1 MSQLNNSIEK
11 NIEFYSC
18 ELDNVEEIKNL
29 SAKLTGLIQEI
40 LNLHQSDQLKYESLQ
55 DLLEVIIQVY
65 GQKYDDGQRFPMI
78 APDSD
83 INATTALVAASSLLK
98 MKNIEIFELGMWQ
111 SWSGSR

>member
-11 NIEFYSC
+11 NIDFYSC
-18 ELDNVEEIKNL
+18 ELENVEEIKNL

>member
-11 NIEFYSC
+11 NIDFYSY
-18 ELDNVEEIKNL
+18 ELEHVEEIKNL

>member
-11 NIEFYSC
+11 NIDFYSY
-18 ELDNVEEIKNL
+18 ELENVEEIKNL

>member
-11 NIEFYSC
+11 NIDFYSC
-18 ELDNVEEIKNL
+18 ELENIEEIKNL

>member
-11 NIEFYSC
+11 NINFYSC
-18 ELDNVEEIKNL
+18 ELENVEEIKNL

-65 GQKYDDGQRFPMI
+65 GQKYDNGQRFPMI

>member
-11 NIEFYSC
+11 NIEFHQAP
-18 ELDNVEEIKNL
+18 LDNIAEIKKL
-29 SAKLTGLIQEI
+29 SAKLTGLIQET
-40 LNLHQSDQLKYESLQ
+40 LNLHQSDQIEYEAVQ
-55 DLLEVIIQVY
+55 DLLDVIIQIY

>member
-1 MSQLNNSIEK
+1 MSQLNNSIEQ
-11 NIEFYSC
+11 NIEFHPASL
-18 ELDNVEEIKNL
+18 ENIEEIKKL
-29 SAKLTGLIQEI
+29 STKLSGLIQEK
-40 LNLHQSDQLKYESLQ
+40 LNLHQSEHLEYETLQ

-65 GQKYDDGQRFPMI
+65 GQKYDDGQRIPMI

>member
-78 APDSD
+78 APNSD

>member
-11 NIEFYSC
+11 NIDFYSY
-18 ELDNVEEIKNL
+18 ELENVEEIKNL

-78 APDSD
+78 APNSD

>member
-1 MSQLNNSIEK
+1 MSQLNNSKEK
-11 NIEFYSC
+11 NIEFYSDSL
-18 ELDNVEEIKNL
+18 ENLEEIKKL
-29 SAKLTGLIQEI
+29 SAKLTGLIKDT
-40 LNLHQSDQLKYESLQ
+40 LNLHQSDQLKYEALQ

-111 SWSGSR
+111 SWSGSK